1 MAPHAERP
9 SMQDVVLDEDDVL
22 ALAPTPDL
30 RATGVA
36 LVGWSRGHVVRAG
49 AATIALVALALSVL
63 VGLPRWSLAHERRV
77 LTAPVELP
85 GAIRPLGG
93 PPAVAWTT
101 RGPWSP
107 RTVLAGDTVVVYA
120 ADVED
125 GTAEGL
131 DLVTGAVR
139 WRTTLPGG
147 PLGTLRRC
155 LAVDPGPGE
164 AAAVVCLTEP
174 ERSAVRTEPVAGPV
188 VVLDALDGR
197 VVARRDAR
205 GTVAGAVTLGRDLV
219 LPLADESGVAVER
232 SDARTGT
239 PVWRAQV
246 LDPPVTVPPQRV
258 ALRLGDGALLVATGG
273 TSLVLEQATGRAVQ
287 VVDRGNRPRDHVGL
301 LRDGSVLVGAY
312 GTAGSALMIRTTV
325 YDPGGRERFT
335 TRGTVSEPR
344 VSDRPEERLY
354 AWSSLPGSPFG
365 GRVRAVSRLTG
376 LELWQSPGPSAGV
389 LLELDGVA
397 VLHGAGFEVGVDAQ
411 DGEQLWRRQ
420 VTLTSSEQ
428 PFTDGEHV
436 VVARVEPGRGT
447 VLEALS
453 VRDGRTAWEVLL
465 PPGVT
470 RVEQI
475 GTHLVG
481 IGPRLVV
488 ALR

>member
-1 MAPHAERP
+1 
-9 SMQDVVLDEDDVL
+9 MQDVVLDEDDAL
-22 ALAPTPDL
+22 TLAPAPDL
-30 RATGVA
+30 RSTGVA
-36 LVGWSRGHVVRAG
+36 LVGWSRGHVLRAC
-49 AATIALVALALSVL
+49 AATTALVALALTVL

-120 ADVED
+120 ADVDD

-139 WRTTLPGG
+139 WRTTLPSG

-164 AAAVVCLTEP
+164 RAAVVCLTEP
-174 ERSAVRTEPVAGPV
+174 ERSAVRTAPVAGPV

-205 GTVAGAVTLGRDLV
+205 GTVAGAVVLGRDLV

-239 PVWRAQV
+239 PVWRTQV

-258 ALRLGDGALLVATGG
+258 ALRAGRGTLLVATGG
-273 TSLVLEQATGRAVQ
+273 TSLVLEEATGRSVQ
-287 VVDRGNRPRDHVGL
+287 VVDRGTRPRDHVGL

-325 YDPGGRERFT
+325 YDAGGQERFT

-420 VTLTSSEQ
+420 VTLTSSDQ
-428 PFTDGEHV
+428 PFTDGAHV
-436 VVARVEPGRGT
+436 IVARVEPGRGT
-447 VLEALS
+447 VLEALG
-453 VRDGRTAWEVLL
+453 VRDGRTVWEVLL

-470 RVEQI
+470 RVEQV

>member
-1 MAPHAERP
+1 
-9 SMQDVVLDEDDVL
+9 MQDVVLDEDD
-22 ALAPTPDL
+22 ALTTAPAPDL
-30 RATGVA
+30 RATGAA
-36 LVGWSRGHVVRAG
+36 LVGWSRGHVLRAC
-49 AATIALVALALSVL
+49 AATTALVALALTVL

-77 LTAPVELP
+77 LTAPVELA

-93 PPAVAWTT
+93 PPAVAWST

-120 ADVED
+120 ADVD
-125 GTAEGL
+125 DVAAEGL

-139 WRTTLPGG
+139 WRARLPGG

-155 LAVDPGPGE
+155 LAVAPAPGE
-164 AAAVVCLTEP
+164 PAAVVCLTEP
-174 ERSAVRTEPVAGPV
+174 ERSAVGTEPVAGPV

-205 GTVAGAVTLGRDLV
+205 GTVAGAVVVGRDLV
-219 LPLADESGVAVER
+219 LPLADESGVVVER
-232 SDARTGT
+232 SDARTGA
-239 PVWRAQV
+239 PVWRTQV

-258 ALRLGDGALLVATGG
+258 VLRAADGALLVATGG
-273 TSLVLEQATGRAVQ
+273 TSLVLEEATGRVVD

-335 TRGTVSEPR
+335 TRGTLSEPR

-365 GRVRAVSRLTG
+365 GRVRAVSRLDG
-376 LELWQSPGPSAGV
+376 RELWQSPGPSAGV

-397 VLHGAGFEVGVDAQ
+397 VLHGAGFEVGVDARR
-411 DGEQLWRRQ
+411 GEQLWRRQ
-420 VTLTSSEQ
+420 VTLTSSDQ
-428 PFTDGEHV
+428 PFTDGTHV
-436 VVARVEPGRGT
+436 IVARVEPGRGT
-447 VLEALS
+447 VLEALG
-453 VRDGRTAWEVLL
+453 VRDGRTAWEVRL

-470 RVEQI
+470 RVEQL

-481 IGPRLVV
+481 IGPQLVV